1 MPLCKHYFK
10 ITFIFSK
17 KAVHLGW
24 NTAPWHRIVTSQTF
38 RRNSSQSI
46 NAGALSHSQPNF
58 NNHHQYRIFVLVFN
72 FCICS
77 YICQNEYKQQAS
89 NLFISSGFRVRTSKF
104 RWKGPEVGRCTAVL
118 RRALTPHCPN
128 LKKEKRET

>member
-1 MPLCKHYFK
+1 M
-10 ITFIFSK
+10 
-17 KAVHLGW
+17 HLGW
-24 NTAPWHRIVTSQTF
+24 NTAPWHRVVTSQTF

-46 NAGALSHSQPNF
+46 NAGALSHSQTNF

-104 RWKGPEVGRCTAVL
+104 RWKGPEVGKCTAVFEVSFDPPTG
-118 RRALTPHCPN
+118 RI
-128 LKKEKRET
+128 LKKNRKPRTSLNLQKLF